1 MNIAVIP
8 ARGGSKRIPRK
19 NIKLFHGLPI
29 IAYAIKVARES
40 EVFDQVF
47 VSTDDEE
54 IAEVAESFGAIVPWI
69 RTKNLSDDHATTVNV
84 MKDAVLRLESEL
96 IEVKNVCCI
105 YPATPLLKPRHLSQA
120 LQILNDADWNYVFS
134 GLRTNAH
141 PQRFFSLGNSKEV
154 NMLLPKFQGTRTQ
167 DLENF
172 YQDAG
177 QFYWGRQTSWKAG
190 VPIFTSKSTILEIP
204 RDSAI
209 DIDTIE
215 DWHYAE
221 NKYAKK
227 IGE

>member
-19 NIKLFHGLPI
+19 NIKLFHGIPI

-54 IAEVAESFGAIVPWI
+54 IAKVAEGFGAIVPWI
-69 RTKNLSDDHATTVNV
+69 RTKDLSDDYATTVSV
-84 MKDAVLRLESEL
+84 MKDAVTRLESEL
-96 IEVKNVCCI
+96 IEVENVCCI
-105 YPATPLLKPRHLSQA
+105 YPASPLLKPSHLSQA
-120 LQILNDADWNYVFS
+120 LQILNDADWSYVFS
-134 GLRTNAH
+134 GLRTYAH
-141 PQRFFSLGNSKEV
+141 PQRYFSLGNSKEV
-154 NMLLPKFQGTRTQ
+154 NMLLPKFEGTRTQ

-190 VPIFTSKSTILEIP
+190 VPIFTSRSTILEIP
-204 RDSAI
+204 SDSAI
-209 DIDTIE
+209 DIDTVA
-215 DWHYAE
+215 DWRYAE
-221 NKYAKK
+221 DQYAKK
-227 IGE
+227 IRE